1 MDTSDA
7 RLSGVEQRLALL
19 EDRLRRLEGAR
30 AAAEAAPEPAPHT
43 GPLPGTAPASPT
55 TSADSACTAESPALP
70 SGAATTAGPTT
81 SAGPEGQGG
90 AESASGGADAHSD
103 LPPEFWILEGLRT
116 QAGGQGGAVA
126 YAGMLSDGSVQ
137 WQYQRPADHV
147 LALDFADSA
156 AQLAAIGSPV
166 RMQILQAVLA
176 GADSVARL
184 SDLPDMGSSGQ
195 LYHHLNQLTGAGWL
209 VSPRRGRWEVPAE
222 RIIPLLTIVL
232 ATQR

>member
-43 GPLPGTAPASPT
+43 GPLPGTAPSSPT

-70 SGAATTAGPTT
+70 SGAATTAGP
-81 SAGPEGQGG
+81 EGQAG
-90 AESASGGADAHSD
+90 AESTSGGADAHSD

-126 YAGMLSDGSVQ
+126 YAGVLSDESVQ
-137 WQYQRPADHV
+137 WQYQRPVDHV

-176 GADSVARL
+176 GTDSVARL